1 MAANFIEL
9 QEEEPTEVYAD
20 PTAQQEQD
28 PNVTAAPAP
37 AETAPESV
45 KDDIPEKYK
54 GKTLDEIVRMHQEAE
69 KLIGRQAQEVGEV
82 RKLADSLL
90 KQQLES
96 KHDTQQPVT
105 AQEIDWFEDPARAV
119 NQAVENNPIL
129 KKLQEEQ
136 AKQAQMA
143 ALQMI
148 EKAHPDFVSVAQ
160 SEDFQQWVGASKIRQ
175 QMFAQAN
182 NYDADAALELLDT
195 YKSLRSIK
203 QQKEEI
209 SKAADET
216 LKKADDENRGKAL
229 KAASVQ
235 QGGTGESTKPIYRR
249 ADLIRLRMQDP
260 KRYESM
266 AEDILQ
272 AYAEGRVR

>member
-9 QEEEPTEVYAD
+9 QEEEITDFVD
-20 PTAQQEQD
+20 PTIQEEQD
-28 PNVTAAPAP
+28 PNLTEAPTQVDTAQ
-37 AETAPESV
+37 EV
-45 KDDIPEKYK
+45 KDEVPEKYK
-54 GKTLDEIVRMHQEAE
+54 NKSLDEIVRMHQEAE

-105 AQEIDWFEDPARAV
+105 AQEIDWFEDPAKAV

-129 KKLQEEQ
+129 KQLQQ
-136 AKQAQMA
+136 QQIQQAQQA
-143 ALQMI
+143 ALNVI
-148 EKAHPDFVSVAQ
+148 EKSHPDFVSVAQ
-160 SEDFQQWVGASKIRQ
+160 SEDFQQWVGGSKVRQ
-175 QMFAQAN
+175 QLFASAN
-182 NYDADAALELLDT
+182 NYDVDSAMELLDT
-195 YKSLRSIK
+195 YKSLRNIK
-203 QQKEEI
+203 QAKEET
-209 SKAADET
+209 SKAADES
-216 LKKADDENRGKAL
+216 LKKSDTDSRSKAL
-229 KAASVQ
+229 KTAAVQ

-260 KRYESM
+260 ARYESM
-266 AEDILQ
+266 ADDILN

>member
-9 QEEEPTEVYAD
+9 QEEQSTDFVD
-20 PTAQQEQD
+20 PTKQEEQD
-28 PNVTAAPAP
+28 PNVNAAPTEP
-37 AETAPESV
+37 VDTAQEQ
-45 KDDIPEKYK
+45 KDDIPDKYK

-96 KHDTQQPVT
+96 KHDTQQPST
-105 AQEIDWFEDPARAV
+105 AQEIDWFEDPQKAV
-119 NQAVENNPIL
+119 NQAIENNPLL
-129 KKLQEEQ
+129 KQLTEQ
-136 AKQAQMA
+136 QQLQAQKA
-143 ALQMI
+143 AVETIQ
-148 EKAHPDFVSVAQ
+148 KAHPDYLSVAQ
-160 SEDFQQWVGASKIRQ
+160 TEDFINWVKESRIR
-175 QMFAQAN
+175 MGMMAQAE
-182 NYDADAALELLDT
+182 NYDVDAALELLGT
-195 YKSLRSIK
+195 YKSLKGIK
-203 QQKEEI
+203 AQQQQTTQ
-209 SKAADET
+209 AADES
-216 LKKADDENRGKAL
+216 LKKADEANRTKAL
-229 KAASVQ
+229 KTAAVQ

-266 AEDILQ
+266 ADDILQ